1 MVILQFTALTAYWVM
16 ILRLTRFDNVPT
28 LISML
33 LAILTLFVASIET
46 MIDSKIKMGS
56 TYLMSSLFFKI
67 LKASMTIIVFSVNG
81 NTNDFFVAWFFL
93 AVSINGI
100 IYLRMSGYRRQ
111 LETSDKQLFE
121 IKDYQKRMIALI

>member
-121 IKDYQKRMIALI
+121 IKDY

>member
-1 MVILQFTALTAYWVM
+1 
-16 ILRLTRFDNVPT
+16 
-28 LISML
+28 
-33 LAILTLFVASIET
+33 
-46 MIDSKIKMGS
+46 
-56 TYLMSSLFFKI
+56 MSSLFFKI

-111 LETSDKQLFE
+111 LETSDKELFE
-121 IKDYQKRMIALI
+121 IKDY